1 MKVSVG
7 KWYKKIKCPAGHI
20 DTYLYKPPPYL
31 DQEQICRYPDRIL
44 MCNVCEDG
52 YEIEVIDEEE

>member
-1 MKVSVG
+1 MKVSVE

-20 DTYLYKPPPYL
+20 DTYLYEEGFP
-31 DQEQICRYPDRIL
+31 DNPDRIL

-52 YEIEVIDEEE
+52 YEIEVIDEEK